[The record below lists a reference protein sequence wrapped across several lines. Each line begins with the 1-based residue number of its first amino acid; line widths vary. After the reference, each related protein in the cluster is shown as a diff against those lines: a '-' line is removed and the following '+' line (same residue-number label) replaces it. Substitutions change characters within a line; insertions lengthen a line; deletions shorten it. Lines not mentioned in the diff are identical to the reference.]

1 MEERAE
7 FIHETQN
14 KMCVFFPPL
23 FLKWMTW
30 LDILRK
36 IYRYINFDLT
46 KILFLMTL
54 WHKGRAGAGR
64 FSDILRVVENSCSSK
79 WEGSSFEGE
88 TLSTWQCYTLP
99 AIPPPRSRIC
109 TPPEY
114 LKCAQ
119 LEMWTGLGSVPR
131 RIFSSPCTHASGRGG
146 LIVFSMYRNFYH
158 FQEVFMICENTW

>member
-54 WHKGRAGAGR
+54 
-64 FSDILRVVENSCSSK
+64 
-79 WEGSSFEGE
+79 
-88 TLSTWQCYTLP
+88 
-99 AIPPPRSRIC
+99 
-109 TPPEY
+109 
-114 LKCAQ
+114 
-119 LEMWTGLGSVPR
+119 
-131 RIFSSPCTHASGRGG
+131 
-146 LIVFSMYRNFYH
+146 
-158 FQEVFMICENTW
+158 